1 MSDAMTDLRNW
12 TPRPAPEL
20 QSAQGRFVRIDPVRW
35 PDDAGDLFAAV
46 GGREN
51 AGLWRYIPIGPF
63 WDAAVMSE
71 TLAGV
76 AREDF
81 WKTHVIRDVRTGAVL
96 GMASYMRI
104 RPEAG
109 SVEIGC
115 IVYSKALQRTPAATE
130 AMYLMGRYVFALGYR
145 RYEWKCNNANTASK
159 RAAER
164 LGFVFEGVFRQDMV
178 MKGENRDTAWF
189 SIIDTEWPKT
199 KAAFEAWLAP
209 ENFDADGAQRVSLAN
224 IRAAT

>member
-1 MSDAMTDLRNW
+1 MTDLRNW

-35 PDDAGDLFAAV
+35 TDDAGDLFAAI

-63 WDAAVMSE
+63 GDAAVMSE

-130 AMYLMGRYVFALGYR
+130 AMYLMARHVFELGYR
-145 RYEWKCNNANTASK
+145 RYEWKCNNANSASK

-209 ENFDADGAQRVSLAN
+209 ENFDADGAQRASLAN
-224 IRAAT
+224 IRAAI